1 MPSRDMRLSRNYL
14 TLMKPRNA
22 VRSGGGRW
30 MPGDIAGNDQAG
42 IMRDAVGVARDS

>member
-1 MPSRDMRLSRNYL
+1 MRFGQ
-14 TLMKPRNA
+14 
-22 VRSGGGRW
+22 VGGRW